1 MGHGNGMHSGNRAHA
16 LEHAAIEVLGLRRF
30 PYRGRQIEGQ
40 EVSRIVTGIG
50 GEALNKT
57 AHGKPR
63 AGKQYERQR
72 DLGHHKRLAHQT
84 AIGSRSRTRASFL
97 QVVRKIHAGD
107 PRSGNQAKKNAC
119 NERNTERKEQ
129 HRKINLDFFKP
140 RHIAWTKNTERLQSE
155 MASEQTEGAS
165 EKTKQHAFGYVLAH
179 QPART
184 GAEGA
189 AHSNFTATSHALS
202 QEQVADVRASDKKNE
217 ADRCEH
223 DQKRL
228 ANPMANPGE
237 HGDYD
242 GALLG
247 VVRGV
252 LLFEGAGDGVHFALR
267 LAQGYARFDS
277 TDHRHEIFTA
287 QSCLKIQRNENLR
300 VPHHDVAKIVGQYA
314 YNCERLVVDGK
325 CPADPSRVTAEALL
339 PE

>member
-1 MGHGNGMHSGNRAHA
+1 
-16 LEHAAIEVLGLRRF
+16 
-30 PYRGRQIEGQ
+30 
-40 EVSRIVTGIG
+40 
-50 GEALNKT
+50 
-57 AHGKPR
+57 
-63 AGKQYERQR
+63 
-72 DLGHHKRLAHQT
+72 LAHQT

-165 EKTKQHAFGYVLAH
+165 EKTKQHAFGYVLAQ

-189 AHSNFTATSHALS
+189 AHSNLTSTSHALS

-252 LLFEGAGDGVHFALR
+252 LLFEGDAE
-267 LAQGYARFDS
+267 QGAIVIPMH
-277 TDHRHEIFTA
+277 T
-287 QSCLKIQRNENLR
+287 R
-300 VPHHDVAKIVGQYA
+300 VGNRI
-314 YNCERLVVDGK
+314 
-325 CPADPSRVTAEALL
+325 
-339 PE
+339 